1 MKLSEYRNEAAIE
14 LLADILE
21 PATKILADEKIKELI
36 NGPRISLIKYVL
48 KNHKSE
54 IIEIL
59 AIMDG
64 VPVEE
69 YECNFSN
76 NQVGRRSVH
85 FLDLLR
91 RVSGKT

>member
-1 MKLSEYRNEAAIE
+1 MKLSEYKNEAAIE

-36 NGPRISLIKYVL
+36 DGPRISLIKYVL

-69 YECNFSN
+69 YECNFLTLPSKVMALLN
-76 NQVGRRSVH
+76 DK
-85 FLDLLR
+85 DLM
-91 RVSGKT
+91 SFFK